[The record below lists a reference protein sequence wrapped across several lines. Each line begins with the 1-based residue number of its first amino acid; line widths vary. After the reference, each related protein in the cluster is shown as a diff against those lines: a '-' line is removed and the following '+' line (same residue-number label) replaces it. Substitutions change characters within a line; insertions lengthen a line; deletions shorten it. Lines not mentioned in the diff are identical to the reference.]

1 MDYSQL
7 TTHYHYFMKKKISF
21 IILLCIV
28 SSLQFLFAQN
38 QIRSSSK
45 TYHIAIFAPL
55 YLDSVFT
62 NTGLNVENSIPKF
75 IVPGVEFAQGAHIA
89 LDTLMLNG
97 KSADA
102 TIYDSKSYTQT
113 IPWLIQYKKLDDVDL
128 IIGSVRDPAYH
139 QLANFALQKNI
150 PFVSATYPNDGGIHT
165 NPFLIIV
172 NPTLK
177 ANCEGIFSYLLQKHG
192 TDKIYLIKRK
202 GDDRIENY
210 FRAINTS
217 EGKPLLN
224 IKTIMIDSTIS
235 SYSLLNRIDST
246 KPAVI
251 IGANLDEDFAKSVA
265 DACYPIQ
272 KKHPLV
278 LIGMPNWDGFKSLY
292 KKDAYKDFP
301 IRYTTPH
308 YDAKD
313 NSFDSI
319 LIKKYFQ
326 IYRAKPSDMAFKGF
340 GITWYFTNLLLNYPN
355 DFFTHINDSAFAP
368 FHNFNFRPVFEKQ
381 NTTPDYY
388 ENKHLFIMEILNG
401 DIVRE
406 W

>member
-1 MDYSQL
+1 
-7 TTHYHYFMKKKISF
+7 MKKKISF

>member
-1 MDYSQL
+1 
-7 TTHYHYFMKKKISF
+7 MKKKISF

-381 NTTPDYY
+381 NATPDYY